1 MKKILQLLLVVFVT
15 IVSSCKK
22 NEVTTNPDPIVPFDN
37 SKSITTIVAG
47 RVTAQDGTP
56 LNNVEIT
63 VGTTTTVTD
72 ADGNFM
78 IPKATLS
85 EKNGFIKATKAGYF
99 AGSRTITAKEKVV
112 NNVVIQ
118 LIKKTTSGNFT
129 NASGGTITI
138 ATGGSIVFPANAVVT
153 KSGAAYT
160 GSVTVSAYFLDPSS
174 ENCFKEM
181 PGDLRGINTS
191 NNEQVLTSYGMMAVE
206 LNGNNGEALQLA
218 TGKNATLTF
227 PIVAATQSAAPATI
241 PLWFFDETKGMWV
254 EQGTATKTGNTYVG
268 TVSHFTWWNCDWG
281 GGPLNLTAT
290 FVDQNGNALSNY
302 HVYYVTSNG
311 WGGGGGHG
319 WTASDGSLT
328 GNIPA
333 NTPIIIKVIGSCGST
348 VTTIYTSSVGPFTQ
362 STNLGTITVTL
373 PTNQNTVSIKGTVVD
388 CSGNAVANGY
398 ALIKFNNNYYYTS
411 IVNGSFNKTIVYCST
426 TPTGTATVDVFDLA
440 TLKKNTTAS
449 TVNITGSGVFNIG
462 QITACGVQAA
472 IRYTATYVDQFGNNL
487 TANSFQVKFT
497 GDTTISN
504 YPPNATAVFIIPANK
519 IMTRK
524 IYVSTL
530 CNGWVLADSIQ
541 IGPFTTDFNAGIITV
556 NVPQPTSSFTISGT
570 ANNCSGGSIASGL
583 VTVIIENRAYKG
595 IASNGSFA
603 VNVSRCG
610 TNITNANITV
620 SDNATQQQNTSP
632 VIVNVTN
639 VNVSGVIVQACGVS
653 ANEFINYTFD
663 STNVSFTDSLFCSK
677 DTAGVTTITSYKTN
691 NKNKFWLDI
700 NQSTLGTYPV
710 RFLTVGKDNLSYS
723 ASGSAAYVTITEYG
737 SVGNFVAGTFTGNVR
752 LSTNS
757 QNIKPI
763 SGSFRIKRTQ

>member
-1 MKKILQLLLVVFVT
+1 MKKILQLLLVALVT
-15 IVSSCKK
+15 MISSCKK

-47 RVTAQDGTP
+47 KVTAQDGTA

-63 VGTTTTVTD
+63 VGTTTTITD

-118 LIKKTTSGNFT
+118 LIKKTTSGDFT

-153 KSGAAYT
+153 KSGAPYSGT
-160 GSVTVSAYFLDPSS
+160 VKVSAYFLDPSS

-206 LNGNNGEALQLA
+206 LNGSNGEALQLA

-281 GGPLNLTAT
+281 GGPLSLTAI

-333 NTPIIIKVIGSCGST
+333 NTPIIIKVIGSCGT
-348 VTTIYTSSVGPFTQ
+348 TLTTIYTASVGLFTQ

-373 PTNQNTVSIKGTVVD
+373 PTNQNSISIKGTVVD

-398 ALIKFNNNYYYTS
+398 ALMKFNNNYYYTS
-411 IVNGSFNKTIVYCST
+411 IVNGIFNKTIVYCST
-426 TPTGTATVDVFDLA
+426 TPTGTATVEVFDLA
-440 TLKKNTTAS
+440 TLKKNTTPS
-449 TVNITGSGVFNIG
+449 TVNITGSGVFNVG
-462 QITACGVQAA
+462 QVAACGVQ
-472 IRYTATYVDQFGNNL
+472 
-487 TANSFQVKFT
+487 
-497 GDTTISN
+497 
-504 YPPNATAVFIIPANK
+504 TAVHYIATFIDQNGVNLSQYYISIDTIKIYPQSATINTIIPVNK
-519 IMTRK
+519 ILTRK
-524 IYVSTL
+524 VYVYTTCGGYVLVDST
-530 CNGWVLADSIQ
+530 Q
-541 IGPFTTDFNAGIITV
+541 IGPFASDFNAGNITV
-556 NVPQPTSSFTISGT
+556 NVPQPNTFVLSGTVNTCSNTPVTNGNATILVDGKTYFVMINNGTFSLPITRCNTNVVTATISVLD
-570 ANNCSGGSIASGL
+570 NVNHQQ
-583 VTVIIENRAYKG
+583 N
-595 IASNGSFA
+595 SNP
-603 VNVSRCG
+603 
-610 TNITNANITV
+610 ITV
-620 SDNATQQQNTSP
+620 SVSNA
-632 VIVNVTN
+632 N
-639 VNVSGVIVQACGVS
+639 VNIGTVQACGVNV
-653 ANEFINYTFD
+653 NEFLNYTLD
-663 STNVSFTDSLFCSK
+663 GTTYNLDSLQARQQNLTYISGFVANPNYSNFNSSFNGFVVGNYNFNINMNVG
-677 DTAGVTTITSYKTN
+677 TLSYITTN
-691 NKNKFWLDI
+691 NVANA
-700 NQSTLGTYPV
+700 NVT
-710 RFLTVGKDNLSYS
+710 
-723 ASGSAAYVTITEYG
+723 VTITEYG
-737 SVGNFVAGTFTGNVR
+737 SVGQYIAGTFSGNV
-752 LSTNS
+752 LASGTTVT
-757 QNIKPI
+757 KPI

>member
-1 MKKILQLLLVVFVT
+1 MKKILQLLLVALVT
-15 IVSSCKK
+15 MISSCKK

-47 RVTAQDGTP
+47 KVTAQDGTA

-63 VGTTTTVTD
+63 VGTTTTITD

-118 LIKKTTSGNFT
+118 LIKKTTSGDFT

-153 KSGAAYT
+153 KSGAAYSGT
-160 GSVTVSAYFLDPSS
+160 VKVSAYFLDPSS

-206 LNGNNGEALQLA
+206 LNGSNGEALQLA

-281 GGPLNLTAT
+281 GGPLSLTAT

-333 NTPIIIKVIGSCGST
+333 NTPIIIKVIGSCGT
-348 VTTIYTSSVGPFTQ
+348 TLTTIYTASVGPFTQ

-373 PTNQNTVSIKGTVVD
+373 PTNQNSVSIKGTVVD

-426 TPTGTATVDVFDLA
+426 TPTGTATVEVFDLA
-440 TLKKNTTAS
+440 TLKKNTTPS
-449 TVNITGSGVFNIG
+449 TVNITGSGVFNVG
-462 QITACGVQAA
+462 QVAACGVQ
-472 IRYTATYVDQFGNNL
+472 
-487 TANSFQVKFT
+487 
-497 GDTTISN
+497 
-504 YPPNATAVFIIPANK
+504 TAVHYIATFIDQNGVNLSQYYISIDTIKIYPQSATINTIIPVNK
-519 IMTRK
+519 ILTRK
-524 IYVSTL
+524 VYVYTTCGGYVLVDST
-530 CNGWVLADSIQ
+530 Q
-541 IGPFTTDFNAGIITV
+541 IGPFASDFNAGNITV
-556 NVPQPTSSFTISGT
+556 NVPQPNTFVLSGT
-570 ANNCSGGSIASGL
+570 VNTCSNTPVTNGNATIL
-583 VTVIIENRAYKG
+583 VDGKTYFVMIN
-595 IASNGSFA
+595 NGSFSLPITRCNTNVVTA
-603 VNVSRCG
+603 TISVLDNVNHQQNS
-610 TNITNANITV
+610 NPITV
-620 SDNATQQQNTSP
+620 SVSNA
-632 VIVNVTN
+632 N
-639 VNVSGVIVQACGVS
+639 VNIGTVQACGVNV
-653 ANEFINYTFD
+653 NEFLNYTLD
-663 STNVSFTDSLFCSK
+663 GTTYNLDSLQARQQNLTYISGFVANPNYSNFNSSFNGFVVGNYNFNINMNVG
-677 DTAGVTTITSYKTN
+677 TLSYITTN
-691 NKNKFWLDI
+691 NVANA
-700 NQSTLGTYPV
+700 NVT
-710 RFLTVGKDNLSYS
+710 
-723 ASGSAAYVTITEYG
+723 VTITEYG
-737 SVGNFVAGTFTGNVR
+737 SVGQYIAGTFSGNV
-752 LSTNS
+752 LASGTTVT
-757 QNIKPI
+757 KPI